1 MHAHITTPLRK
12 YVNVKENRSYVR
24 VADHQSDLHSHITT
38 PLRKYVNVKENRSYV
53 REVTEHG
60 ESV

>member
-1 MHAHITTPLRK
+1 M
-12 YVNVKENRSYVR
+12 NVKENRSYVR

-53 REVTEHG
+53 RVVDHQNKPKQRCSIRER
-60 ESV
+60 